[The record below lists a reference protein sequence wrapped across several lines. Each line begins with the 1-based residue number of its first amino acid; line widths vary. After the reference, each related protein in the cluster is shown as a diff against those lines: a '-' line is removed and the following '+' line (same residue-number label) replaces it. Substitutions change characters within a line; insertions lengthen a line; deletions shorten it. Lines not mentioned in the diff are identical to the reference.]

1 MRRRISVIPRRPHI
15 TGRGRWLAAAAG
27 AAVAASLVGV
37 VASSGIA
44 ASKAGAKLRPLHKIV
59 FVNPLK
65 VYPAF
70 TTANNCLKKEASRLG
85 YSSQMVGTPG
95 SAVNNQGTIDLIDQA
110 IVNGVD
116 GLLIF
121 PTDNA
126 LFTPVFK
133 KARAKGIYVIALESG
148 NPQTGQQSMVGTN
161 ARKMGAIVADGL
173 GASDPNAHVA
183 ILSVSPTLTE
193 HKENTAGFTAEAAKK
208 FPNMKVV
215 TKLYDNGDGTKD
227 ADLLSAALTAHPD
240 LTTLYSIV
248 GTGEPA
254 AITAVKEHNLT
265 GKVKIIT
272 LDLTAE
278 HKADIKSGR
287 IFGVGEQGWCNMG
300 IQAVDLMRKLSQG
313 KRVPVAVDTGE
324 KFFTKANLP

>member
-1 MRRRISVIPRRPHI
+1 LTAIAV
-15 TGRGRWLAAAAG
+15 G
-27 AAVAASLVGV
+27 AVAIAALAGV
-37 VASSGIA
+37 VASSGTA
-44 ASKAGAKLRPLHKIV
+44 ASDAQQRSSLRPLHKIV

-70 TTANNCLKKEASRLG
+70 TTAYNCLKKEAAHFG

-95 SAVNNQGTIDLIDQA
+95 SAVNNQGTIDLLDQA

-116 GLLIF
+116 GLLTF

-126 LFTPVFK
+126 LFAPVYK
-133 KARAKGIYVIALESG
+133 KARAKGIYVVAMESG
-148 NPQTGQQSMVGTN
+148 DPSTGQQTMVGTN
-161 ARKMGAIVADGL
+161 AYKMGQIVADGL

-193 HKENTAGFTAEAAKK
+193 HKRNTAGFIAEAAKK

-215 TKLYDNGDGTKD
+215 TKLYDNGDATKD

-240 LTTLYSIV
+240 LNVIYSIV
-248 GTGEPA
+248 GAGEPA
-254 AITAVKEHNLT
+254 AITAVKEHNLA

-278 HKADIKSGR
+278 HKADIKKGL

-300 IQAVDLMRKLSQG
+300 IQAVLLMRKLSQG
-313 KRVPVAVDTGE
+313 KPVPTAVDTGE
-324 KFFTKANLP
+324 KFYSKANLP